1 MTTSP
6 VDPARTPRVTMVS
19 RRVHPA
25 HGPGGLERHVF
36 DLVKE
41 LADLGIQVD
50 LFSETPSTRGKCEQ
64 AAAAFPSTVT
74 LHWVRGGRLPVGQ
87 RKGTVVLD
95 RVTNYFT
102 WAARVTPHVLGMA
115 GSGPRVVHVHGLGG
129 WGLARAAAR
138 GRLVWPL
145 VATMHGLEEFR
156 SHIRLKHWAY
166 APFRRGIR
174 TVSAHST
181 VLVTTDHAL
190 EAVVER
196 YLGIPA
202 AAQTVIPNA
211 VDPERCRGLA
221 SVERSRSLRDEHRL
235 ARAAPVFLSVGRLE
249 ANKGFDVAVRAL
261 AQVAGKLPE
270 QWVWVLVG
278 DGPERNALRQAVAA
292 AGLEARC
299 VLTGRVDERD
309 LHSWYAAADW
319 FVHPTRYEGSSLVT
333 LEAMAHGLPVV
344 ASRTG
349 GLPDKVE
356 EGVSGFLATPGD
368 AAELGTT
375 LLDAVQAD
383 REAFGAASR
392 RVCESRFSW
401 RAITPR
407 YVELYQQL
415 ASVSPPARPSRVV
428 AS

>member
-1 MTTSP
+1 M
-6 VDPARTPRVTMVS
+6 
-19 RRVHPA
+19 
-25 HGPGGLERHVF
+25 
-36 DLVKE
+36 
-41 LADLGIQVD
+41 
-50 LFSETPSTRGKCEQ
+50 
-64 AAAAFPSTVT
+64 
-74 LHWVRGGRLPVGQ
+74 
-87 RKGTVVLD
+87 
-95 RVTNYFT
+95 
-102 WAARVTPHVLGMA
+102 
-115 GSGPRVVHVHGLGG
+115 
-129 WGLARAAAR
+129 
-138 GRLVWPL
+138 
-145 VATMHGLEEFR
+145 
-156 SHIRLKHWAY
+156 
-166 APFRRGIR
+166 
-174 TVSAHST
+174 
-181 VLVTTDHAL
+181 
-190 EAVVER
+190 
-196 YLGIPA
+196 
-202 AAQTVIPNA
+202 
-211 VDPERCRGLA
+211 A

-235 ARAAPVFLSVGRLE
+235 GTAAPVFLSVGRLE

-270 QWVWVLVG
+270 HWVWVLVG

-356 EGVSGFLATPGD
+356 DGVSGFLAAPGD

-407 YVELYQQL
+407 YVELYQRL
-415 ASVSPPARPSRVV
+415 APRTR
-428 AS
+428 